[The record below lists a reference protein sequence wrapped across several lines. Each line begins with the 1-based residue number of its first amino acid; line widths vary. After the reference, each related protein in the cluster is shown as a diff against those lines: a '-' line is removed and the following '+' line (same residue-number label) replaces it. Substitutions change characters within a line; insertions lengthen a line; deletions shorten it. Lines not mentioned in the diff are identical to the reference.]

1 MCRSCSILLIKLNFV
16 NYLNKSYFRGLLM
29 KKNEFKIETK
39 LVVKFEYKPICLIE
53 AENQLPSVYAG
64 NEEKFPPKMREHIEN
79 FLYN

>member
-1 MCRSCSILLIKLNFV
+1 
-16 NYLNKSYFRGLLM
+16 M